1 MESQDSIED
10 RAGILRGGEA
20 AHSPFISVSS
30 RRHGTS
36 QASLCYQLAQGCSR
50 KEGWDTKVSLENS
63 ISVTI
68 SVGTTQLL
76 SPGEEIATSP
86 LPENTLDR

>member
-30 RRHGTS
+30 RRHRTS
-36 QASLCYQLAQGCSR
+36 QASLCYQLAQS
-50 KEGWDTKVSLENS
+50 EGRDTKISLENS

-76 SPGEEIATSP
+76 SPGEEMATSP

>member
-30 RRHGTS
+30 RRHRTS
-36 QASLCYQLAQGCSR
+36 QASLCYQLAQS
-50 KEGWDTKVSLENS
+50 EGRDTKISLENS
-63 ISVTI
+63 I

-76 SPGEEIATSP
+76 SPGEEMATSP

>member
-36 QASLCYQLAQGCSR
+36 QASLCYQLAQS
-50 KEGWDTKVSLENS
+50 EGRDTKISLENS
-63 ISVTI
+63 I

-76 SPGEEIATSP
+76 SPGEEMATSP